1 MFVVSNCSARR
12 IHTVICLFVFL
23 GVHVYIHD
31 DCCGFLKNGSIA
43 GCVLK
48 EISSACVAYKL
59 RGFKVIRTAS
69 SDK

>member
-1 MFVVSNCSARR
+1 MFVVSNCSVRR
-12 IHTVICLFVFL
+12 IHTVICVFVFL

-48 EISSACVAYKL
+48 EISSVCVAY
-59 RGFKVIRTAS
+59 
-69 SDK
+69 